1 MYIKNDKCKI
11 KNEKVVENSGAGLV
25 EATFNGEGG
34 RPI

>member
-1 MYIKNDKCKI
+1 MYKENHKCRN